1 MTDNRERR
9 PRRLTRALLIGS
21 AVAVVVIGVG
31 VIVGPR
37 LYAQQVNGSAA
48 AAPTLS
54 AGSRSGSG
62 TGGSGTGASGS
73 SAGAGGLTSAGSTGS
88 WTATGSSFAGYRV
101 HEVLQ
106 GQNVNVVGRTKKV
119 AADVAL
125 DAGRLSSG
133 TVTVQVGDIS
143 TPESARDAYFRGTA
157 LQTQKFPEAAFVV
170 TKPVDLGAVLA
181 GGSAEVRVPGK
192 LTLHGVTRSETFDAQ
207 VGVDGDA
214 LQVVGSIPIS
224 FADFG
229 VSAPSLGFVTVDDHG
244 AVEVSLTLKKES

>member
-1 MTDNRERR
+1 MTENRERR
-9 PRRLTRALLIGS
+9 PRRLTRGLLIGS

-54 AGSRSGSG
+54 SGARSGGSTTGSGSG
-62 TGGSGTGASGS
+62 G
-73 SAGAGGLTSAGSTGS
+73 SAGIGRLTSAESTGS

-119 AADVAL
+119 SADVAL

-157 LQTQKFPEAAFVV
+157 LQTQKFPEATFVV
-170 TKPVDLGAVLA
+170 TKPVDLSAALA
-181 GGSAEVRVPGK
+181 GSSTTVAVPGR
-192 LTLHGVTRSETFDAQ
+192 LTLHGVTRAETFEAQ
-207 VGVDGDA
+207 VGVDGDD
-214 LQVVGSIPIS
+214 LQVVGSIPIA

-244 AVEVSLTLKKES
+244 AVEVSLSLKKGS